1 MLFNKILVWRL
12 TLAGAIVIV
21 AACGQTG
28 ALYLPTP
35 PAGVHRA
42 SLPESLRPASLM
54 KTPPTDAAK
63 TPATPPAKT
72 ASQPQTAH

>member
-1 MLFNKILVWRL
+1 MLFHKILARRL
-12 TLAGAIVIV
+12 ALAATAVIV

-42 SLPESLRPASLM
+42 SLPESLMPASLM
-54 KTPPTDAAK
+54 KTPAATDA
-63 TPATPPAKT
+63 ATPPAKA
-72 ASQPQTAH
+72 ASQPPAVP

>member
-1 MLFNKILVWRL
+1 MLFNKILARRL
-12 TLAGAIVIV
+12 AFAGTAIIV

-42 SLPESLRPASLM
+42 SLPESLLPTLLM
-54 KTPPTDAAK
+54 N
-63 TPATPPAKT
+63 TPPADGTASTPAKA
-72 ASQPQTAH
+72 ASQPSTAP